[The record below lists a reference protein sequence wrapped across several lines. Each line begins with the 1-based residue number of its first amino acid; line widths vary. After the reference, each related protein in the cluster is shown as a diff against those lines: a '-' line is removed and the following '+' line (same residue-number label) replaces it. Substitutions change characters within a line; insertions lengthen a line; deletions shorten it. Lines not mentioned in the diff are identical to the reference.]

1 MSAFDPAAV
10 AVGDELPPL
19 DLRATRAAA
28 VRYAGASTDF
38 NPIHWSDRMARGLGL
53 DGVIIHGMWTMGSA
67 LRIVT
72 DWCADPARLVGYS
85 VRFTGPVPLPDADE
99 GTLVRVRA
107 KVTGIDDGIATVLID
122 ARVPA
127 DSEDG
132 RPVKVLGAAR
142 ARVRL
147 GEPA

>member
-53 DGVIIHGMWTMGSA
+53 DGVIIHGMWTMGAA

-72 DWCADPARLVGYS
+72 DWCIDPSRLVDYS
-85 VRFTGPVPLPDADE
+85 VRFTGPVPLSDDDE
-99 GTLVRVRA
+99 GTLVRVTATSPSRCSVPHA
-107 KVTGIDDGIATVLID
+107 PASGSRGPHEHRMGGGRRIPGRTG
-122 ARVPA
+122 R
-127 DSEDG
+127 
-132 RPVKVLGAAR
+132 
-142 ARVRL
+142 
-147 GEPA
+147 

>member
-1 MSAFDPAAV
+1 M
-10 AVGDELPPL
+10 
-19 DLRATRAAA
+19 
-28 VRYAGASTDF
+28 
-38 NPIHWSDRMARGLGL
+38 
-53 DGVIIHGMWTMGSA
+53 
-67 LRIVT
+67 
-72 DWCADPARLVGYS
+72 
-85 VRFTGPVPLPDADE
+85 RFTGPVPLPDDDE
-99 GTLVRVRA
+99 GTLVRVTA

-147 GEPA
+147 EEPA